1 MFVYRKDA
9 YFLAKRYITIVLVY
23 LLLLFSPSAGIPIIQ
38 HVLLSTTSLSIE
50 DAASYGMV
58 IWSIFSNLLSLAII
72 IPMLYRKP
80 KENKIELGEKTKPLL
95 SIVWIVG
102 GVIGLYAAQIVCS
115 IIITLISGD
124 LSNSANTE
132 LLVDL
137 TKAAPIFL
145 IFISILGPILEEL
158 VFRKVVFGGLSNV
171 MNIHVAAVISSLFFG
186 LLHGDIS
193 FLLTYFVIGLILCF
207 LYTKTKRIVVSMGA
221 HILMNTIVLLLSL
234 GIIGG

>member
-1 MFVYRKDA
+1 MTSISTANAQTYGV
-9 YFLAKRYITIVLVY
+9 IT
-23 LLLLFSPSAGIPIIQ
+23 
-38 HVLLSTTSLSIE
+38 
-50 DAASYGMV
+50 
-58 IWSIFSNLLSLAII
+58 WSIFSNLLSLAII

-80 KENKIELGEKTKPLL
+80 KENKIELGEKTTPFL
-95 SIVWIVG
+95 SIVWIIG
-102 GVIGLYAAQIVCS
+102 GVIGLYVAQFICS
-115 IIITLISGD
+115 IILTLISG
-124 LSNSANTE
+124 NIGESANTE

-137 TKAAPIFL
+137 TRSAPIFL
-145 IFISILGPILEEL
+145 IFISVLGPILEEL

-207 LYTKTKRIVVSMGA
+207 LYTKTKRIAVSMGA
-221 HILMNTIVLLLSL
+221 HILMNTIVLLVSL

>member
-1 MFVYRKDA
+1 MP
-9 YFLAKRYITIVLVY
+9 KRYITIVLVY
-23 LLLLFSPSAGIPIIQ
+23 LLLLFSASIGIPVVQ
-38 HVLLSTTSLSIE
+38 HILLSMTSMSTA
-50 DAASYGMV
+50 DAQTYGV
-58 IWSIFSNLLSLAII
+58 ITWSIFSNLLSLAII

-80 KENKIELGEKTKPLL
+80 KENKIELGEKTAPFL
-95 SIVWIVG
+95 SIVWIIG
-102 GVIGLYAAQIVCS
+102 GVIGLYVAQFICS
-115 IIITLISGD
+115 IILTLISG
-124 LSNSANTE
+124 NIGESANTE

-137 TKAAPIFL
+137 TRSAPIFL
-145 IFISILGPILEEL
+145 IFISVLRPILEEL

-207 LYTKTKRIVVSMGA
+207 LYTKTKRIAVSMGA
-221 HILMNTIVLLLSL
+221 HILMNTIVLLVSL

>member
-1 MFVYRKDA
+1 M
-9 YFLAKRYITIVLVY
+9 AKRYITIVLVY
-23 LLLLFSPSAGIPIIQ
+23 LLLLFSASIGIPVVQ
-38 HVLLSTTSLSIE
+38 HILLSMTSMSTA
-50 DAASYGMV
+50 DAQTYGV
-58 IWSIFSNLLSLAII
+58 ITWSIFSNLLSLAII

-80 KENKIELGEKTKPLL
+80 KENKIELGEKTAPFL
-95 SIVWIVG
+95 SILWIIG
-102 GVIGLYAAQIVCS
+102 GVIGLYVAQFICS
-115 IIITLISGD
+115 IILTLISG
-124 LSNSANTE
+124 NIGESANTE

-137 TKAAPIFL
+137 TRSAPIFL
-145 IFISILGPILEEL
+145 IFISVLGPILEEL

-207 LYTKTKRIVVSMGA
+207 LYTKTKRIAVSMGA
-221 HILMNTIVLLLSL
+221 HILMNTIVLLVSL

>member
-1 MFVYRKDA
+1 M
-9 YFLAKRYITIVLVY
+9 AKRYITIVLVY
-23 LLLLFSPSAGIPIIQ
+23 LLLLFSASIGIPVVQ
-38 HVLLSTTSLSIE
+38 HILLSMTSISTA
-50 DAASYGMV
+50 DAQIYGV
-58 IWSIFSNLLSLAII
+58 ITWSIFSNLLSLAII

-80 KENKIELGEKTKPLL
+80 KENKIELGEKTAPFL
-95 SIVWIVG
+95 SIVWIIG
-102 GVIGLYAAQIVCS
+102 GVIGLYVAQFICS
-115 IIITLISGD
+115 IILTLISG
-124 LSNSANTE
+124 NIGESANTE

-137 TKAAPIFL
+137 TRSAPIFL
-145 IFISILGPILEEL
+145 IFISVLGPILEEL

-207 LYTKTKRIVVSMGA
+207 LYTKTKRIAVSMGA
-221 HILMNTIVLLLSL
+221 HILMNTIVLLVSL

>member
-1 MFVYRKDA
+1 M
-9 YFLAKRYITIVLVY
+9 AKRYITIVLVY
-23 LLLLFSPSAGIPIIQ
+23 LLLLFSASIGIPVVQ
-38 HVLLSTTSLSIE
+38 HILLSMTSMSTA
-50 DAASYGMV
+50 DAQTYGV
-58 IWSIFSNLLSLAII
+58 ITWSIFSNLLSLAII

-80 KENKIELGEKTKPLL
+80 KENKIELGEKTAPFL
-95 SIVWIVG
+95 SIVWIIG
-102 GVIGLYAAQIVCS
+102 GVIGLYVAQFICS
-115 IIITLISGD
+115 IILTLISG
-124 LSNSANTE
+124 NIGESANTE

-137 TKAAPIFL
+137 TRSAPIFL
-145 IFISILGPILEEL
+145 IFISVLGPILEEL

-207 LYTKTKRIVVSMGA
+207 LYTKTKRIAVSMGA
-221 HILMNTIVLLLSL
+221 HILMNTIVLLVSL

>member
-1 MFVYRKDA
+1 M
-9 YFLAKRYITIVLVY
+9 AKRYITIVLVY
-23 LLLLFSPSAGIPIIQ
+23 LLLPFSASIGIPVVQ
-38 HVLLSTTSLSIE
+38 HILLSMTSISTA
-50 DAASYGMV
+50 DAQTYGV
-58 IWSIFSNLLSLAII
+58 ITWSIFSNLLSLAII

-80 KENKIELGEKTKPLL
+80 KENKIELGEKTAPFL
-95 SIVWIVG
+95 SIVWIIG
-102 GVIGLYAAQIVCS
+102 GVIGLYVAQFICS
-115 IIITLISGD
+115 IILTLISG
-124 LSNSANTE
+124 NIGESANTE

-137 TKAAPIFL
+137 TRSAPIFL
-145 IFISILGPILEEL
+145 IFISVLGPILEEL

-207 LYTKTKRIVVSMGA
+207 LYTKTKRIAVSMGA
-221 HILMNTIVLLLSL
+221 HILMNTIVLLVSL

>member
-1 MFVYRKDA
+1 AQTYGV
-9 YFLAKRYITIVLVY
+9 IT
-23 LLLLFSPSAGIPIIQ
+23 
-38 HVLLSTTSLSIE
+38 
-50 DAASYGMV
+50 
-58 IWSIFSNLLSLAII
+58 WSIFSNLLSLAII

-80 KENKIELGEKTKPLL
+80 KENKIELGEKTAPFL
-95 SIVWIVG
+95 SIVWIIG
-102 GVIGLYAAQIVCS
+102 GVIGLYVAQFICS
-115 IIITLISGD
+115 IILTLISG
-124 LSNSANTE
+124 NIGESANTE

-137 TKAAPIFL
+137 TRSAPIFL
-145 IFISILGPILEEL
+145 IFISVLGPILEEL

-207 LYTKTKRIVVSMGA
+207 LYTKTKRIAVSMGA
-221 HILMNTIVLLLSL
+221 HILMNTIVLLVSL

>member
-1 MFVYRKDA
+1 MSTADA
-9 YFLAKRYITIVLVY
+9 QTYGVIT
-23 LLLLFSPSAGIPIIQ
+23 
-38 HVLLSTTSLSIE
+38 
-50 DAASYGMV
+50 
-58 IWSIFSNLLSLAII
+58 WSIFSNLLSLAII

-80 KENKIELGEKTKPLL
+80 KENKIELGEKTTPFL
-95 SIVWIVG
+95 SIVWIIG
-102 GVIGLYAAQIVCS
+102 GVIGLYVAQFICS
-115 IIITLISGD
+115 IILTLISG
-124 LSNSANTE
+124 NIGESANTE

-137 TKAAPIFL
+137 TRSAPIFL
-145 IFISILGPILEEL
+145 IFISVLGPILEEL

-207 LYTKTKRIVVSMGA
+207 LYTKTKRIAVSMGA
-221 HILMNTIVLLLSL
+221 HILMNTIVLLVSL

>member
-1 MFVYRKDA
+1 
-9 YFLAKRYITIVLVY
+9 
-23 LLLLFSPSAGIPIIQ
+23 
-38 HVLLSTTSLSIE
+38 
-50 DAASYGMV
+50 
-58 IWSIFSNLLSLAII
+58 
-72 IPMLYRKP
+72 
-80 KENKIELGEKTKPLL
+80 
-95 SIVWIVG
+95 
-102 GVIGLYAAQIVCS
+102 
-115 IIITLISGD
+115 
-124 LSNSANTE
+124 
-132 LLVDL
+132 VDL

>member
-1 MFVYRKDA
+1 MTSMSTADA
-9 YFLAKRYITIVLVY
+9 QTYGVIT
-23 LLLLFSPSAGIPIIQ
+23 
-38 HVLLSTTSLSIE
+38 
-50 DAASYGMV
+50 
-58 IWSIFSNLLSLAII
+58 WSIFSNLLSLAII

-80 KENKIELGEKTKPLL
+80 KENKIELGEKTTPFL
-95 SIVWIVG
+95 SIVWIIG
-102 GVIGLYAAQIVCS
+102 GVIGLYVAQFICS
-115 IIITLISGD
+115 IILTLISG
-124 LSNSANTE
+124 NIGESANTE

-137 TKAAPIFL
+137 TRSAPIFL
-145 IFISILGPILEEL
+145 IFISVLGPILEEL

-207 LYTKTKRIVVSMGA
+207 LYTKTKRIAVSMGA
-221 HILMNTIVLLLSL
+221 HILMNTIVLLVSL

>member
-1 MFVYRKDA
+1 MP
-9 YFLAKRYITIVLVY
+9 KRYITIVL
-23 LLLLFSPSAGIPIIQ
+23 LLFSASIGIPVVQ
-38 HVLLSTTSLSIE
+38 HILLSMTSMSTA
-50 DAASYGMV
+50 DAQTYGV
-58 IWSIFSNLLSLAII
+58 ITWSIFSNLLSLAII

-80 KENKIELGEKTKPLL
+80 KENKIELGEKTAPFL
-95 SIVWIVG
+95 SIVWIIG
-102 GVIGLYAAQIVCS
+102 GVIGLYVAQFICS
-115 IIITLISGD
+115 IILTLISG
-124 LSNSANTE
+124 NIGESANTE

-137 TKAAPIFL
+137 TRSAPIFL
-145 IFISILGPILEEL
+145 IFISVLGPILEEL

-207 LYTKTKRIVVSMGA
+207 LYTKTKRIAVSMGA
-221 HILMNTIVLLLSL
+221 HILMNTIVLLVSL

>member
-1 MFVYRKDA
+1 MP
-9 YFLAKRYITIVLVY
+9 KRYITIVLVY
-23 LLLLFSPSAGIPIIQ
+23 LLLLFSASIGIPVVQ
-38 HVLLSTTSLSIE
+38 HILLSMTSMSTA
-50 DAASYGMV
+50 DAQTYGV
-58 IWSIFSNLLSLAII
+58 ITWSIFSNLLSLAII

-80 KENKIELGEKTKPLL
+80 KENKIELGEKTAPFL
-95 SIVWIVG
+95 SIVWIIG
-102 GVIGLYAAQIVCS
+102 GVIGLYVAQFICS
-115 IIITLISGD
+115 IILTLISG
-124 LSNSANTE
+124 NIGESANTE

-137 TKAAPIFL
+137 TRSAPIFL
-145 IFISILGPILEEL
+145 IFISVLGPILEEL

-207 LYTKTKRIVVSMGA
+207 LYTKTKRIAVSMGA
-221 HILMNTIVLLLSL
+221 HILMNTIVLLVSL